1 MTQQPDPPDS
11 QSQPSRGEQGSP
23 SSGSAAAPQASGA
36 GLADPFRDLRV
47 ASASEF
53 LPDVR
58 PWVHLA
64 GAVLLGGFLV
74 GVALLAAW
82 PYRVIVRATGSARP
96 SGETSLVH
104 APREGRVREIR
115 IRANQSVRKGEVLA
129 VLDPADLQAR
139 EQKLSQVRTALE
151 RQLDTQRQEDQATF
165 KAAELQVE
173 QARAAFERAQS
184 EFQRYS
190 KLVASGAASQ
200 DQVEE
205 KEASLKMARSAYART
220 QQEVEQQR
228 FRGGNAQERFQQQLA
243 ETRADQAQ
251 LALDLGRTLVRAP
264 VGGVVFSVALRNPMQ
279 VVTAGQELARIAP
292 KGTGMLVKVRVRS
305 EDIARVEPGQRADLR
320 LVGCPYPDFG
330 TLPARVVSL
339 APDALAAQAA
349 PGDGSAGSATLA
361 GYEVTLRPRS
371 TALLSP
377 SRRSCAL
384 RQGMD
389 LTADIS
395 TREETVLRFL
405 LRQSRLWVGW

>member
-1 MTQQPDPPDS
+1 MTQQPDPADS
-11 QSQPSRGEQGSP
+11 QSQLSRGEPASP
-23 SSGSAAAPQASGA
+23 SPAPAAASEASGRD
-36 GLADPFRDLRV
+36 LADPARDLRV

-64 GAVLLGGFLV
+64 GAVLLGGFLA
-74 GVALLAAW
+74 GVALLAIW
-82 PYRVIVRATGSARP
+82 PYRVIVRASGSARP

-115 IRANQSVRKGEVLA
+115 IRSNQSVRKGEVLA

-139 EQKLSQVRTALE
+139 ELKLSQVRTALE
-151 RQLDTQRQEDQATF
+151 RQLVTQRQEDQATF
-165 KAAELQVE
+165 KAVELQVE
-173 QARAAFERAQS
+173 QARAAFQRAQS

-190 KLVASGAASQ
+190 KLVESGAASR

-205 KEASLKMARSAYART
+205 KAASLNMARSAYART
-220 QQEVEQQR
+220 QQEVEQQH
-228 FRGGNAQERFQQQLA
+228 FRGGSAQERLQQQLA
-243 ETRADQAQ
+243 ETRAEQAQ

-264 VGGVVFSVALRNPMQ
+264 VGGVVFSVGLRNPQQ
-279 VVTAGQELARIAP
+279 VVSAGQELARIAP
-292 KGTGMLVKVRVRS
+292 KGTEMVVKVRVRS

-330 TLPARVVSL
+330 TLQARVVSL

-349 PGDGSAGSATLA
+349 PGDVSAGSAALT
-361 GYEVTLRPRS
+361 GYEVTLRPVG
-371 TALLSP
+371 TELLSP

>member
-1 MTQQPDPPDS
+1 MTQQPGPVDS
-11 QSQPSRGEQGSP
+11 QSQPSRGEQASLSP
-23 SSGSAAAPQASGA
+23 APAAAPEASGA
-36 GLADPFRDLRV
+36 GLADSAWDLRV

-58 PWVHLA
+58 PWVQLA
-64 GAVLLGGFLV
+64 GAVLLGGFLA
-74 GVALLAAW
+74 GVALLAIW
-82 PYRVIVRATGSARP
+82 PYRVIVRASGSARP

-151 RQLDTQRQEDQATF
+151 RQLDTKRQEDQATF

-173 QARAAFERAQS
+173 QARAAFQRAQS

-190 KLVASGAASQ
+190 KLVESGAASR

-205 KEASLKMARSAYART
+205 KGASLNMARSAYARAE
-220 QQEVEQQR
+220 QEVEQQR
-228 FRGGNAQERFQQQLA
+228 FRGRSAQERLQQQLA
-243 ETRADQAQ
+243 ETRAEQAQ
-251 LALDLGRTLVRAP
+251 LALDLERTLVRAP
-264 VGGVVFSVALRNPMQ
+264 VGGVVFSVALRNPLQ
-279 VVTAGQELARIAP
+279 VVSAGQELARIAP
-292 KGTGMLVKVRVRS
+292 KGTEMLVKVRVRS

-330 TLPARVVSL
+330 TLPARVVSV

-349 PGDGSAGSATLA
+349 PGYVSAGSAALT
-361 GYEVTLRPRS
+361 GYEVTLRPVG
-371 TALLSP
+371 TELLSP

-395 TREETVLRFL
+395 TRQETVLRFL
-405 LRQSRLWVGW
+405 LRRSRLWVGW

>member
-11 QSQPSRGEQGSP
+11 QSQPSRGEQASP
-23 SSGSAAAPQASGA
+23 SPASAAAPQASGA
-36 GLADPFRDLRV
+36 GLSDPAQDLRV

-64 GAVLLGGFLV
+64 GAVLMGGFLV

-82 PYRVIVRATGSARP
+82 PYRVIVRASGSARP

-104 APREGRVREIR
+104 APREGRVHEIR

-151 RQLDTQRQEDQATF
+151 RQLDTQRQEDEATF
-165 KAAELQVE
+165 KAAKLHVE
-173 QARAAFERAQS
+173 QAQAAFERAHS

-190 KLVASGAASQ
+190 KLVASGAASP

-205 KEASLKMARSAYART
+205 KGASLKMARSAYARA
-220 QQEVEQQR
+220 QQEVKQQR
-228 FRGGNAQERFQQQLA
+228 FRGGSAQERFQQQLA

-264 VGGVVFSVALRNPMQ
+264 VGGVVLSVALRNPMQ

-292 KGTGMLVKVRVRS
+292 KGTEMLVKVRVRS
-305 EDIARVEPGQRADLR
+305 EDIDRVEPGQRADLR

-330 TLPARVVSL
+330 TLPARVVSV

-349 PGDGSAGSATLA
+349 PGDMSASSATLT
-361 GYEVTLRPRS
+361 GYEVTLRPDN
-371 TALLSP
+371 TELLSP